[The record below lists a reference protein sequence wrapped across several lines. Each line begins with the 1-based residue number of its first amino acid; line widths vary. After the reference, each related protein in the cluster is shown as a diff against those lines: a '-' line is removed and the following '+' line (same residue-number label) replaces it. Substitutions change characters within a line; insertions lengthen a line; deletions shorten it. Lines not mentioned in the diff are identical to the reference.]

1 MRLLHKVMLT
11 TVHSVCDSCGTI
23 RWLHE
28 TTIIILT
35 LWKRK
40 LIFGDAMQLVKGI
53 S

>member
-1 MRLLHKVMLT
+1 MLT
-11 TVHSVCDSCGTI
+11 AVHGVLDSCGTL
-23 RWLHE
+23 WGLHE

-40 LIFGDAMQLVKGI
+40 VTLGDVMQLVKGI